1 MPRHGRG
8 LLPCAAMAT
17 RKKLTKTQ
25 IKRFREALLEER
37 TQLVGQVEDLD
48 AEADVKRW
56 RDAGFDDDP
65 ADSGSASFERE
76 TAQSLSL
83 HARRILTEI
92 EDAVRRIDEGTFG
105 TCERCGS
112 SIDPERLDA
121 LPYARLCLECK
132 RRDETG
138 R

>member
-1 MPRHGRG
+1 M
-8 LLPCAAMAT
+8 AA
-17 RKKLTKTQ
+17 RKKLTKTK
-25 IKRFREALLEER
+25 IKQFREGLIEER
-37 TQLVGQVEDLD
+37 AQLLGQVEDLE

-76 TAQSLSL
+76 TAQSLSR
-83 HARRILTEI
+83 HARRLLTEI
-92 EDAVRRIDEGTFG
+92 DDALRRIDEGTFG
-105 TCERCGS
+105 ACESCGQQ
-112 SIDPERLDA
+112 IDPERLDA
-121 LPYARLCLECK
+121 IPYARLCMECK